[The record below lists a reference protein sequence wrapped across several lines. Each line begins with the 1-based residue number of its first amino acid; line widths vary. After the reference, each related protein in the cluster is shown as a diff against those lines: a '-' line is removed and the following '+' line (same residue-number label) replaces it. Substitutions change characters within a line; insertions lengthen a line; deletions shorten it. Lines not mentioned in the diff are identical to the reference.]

1 MISLHFLGG
10 IQDSGS
16 VKFLN
21 NVVSTVVLPLSYA
34 LCKTFLRIA
43 MKMFCSPP
51 KKAIFSQL
59 FLKPDRNFVTLHSV
73 EDGSYRLHRTQIYAL
88 RKLLVPVGN
97 ESDEFAPVHE
107 PVSVPVRRRDQLFE
121 LPRRDA
127 EIRLKLDG
135 LLQVEGVQPL

>member
-1 MISLHFLGG
+1 M
-10 IQDSGS
+10 
-16 VKFLN
+16 
-21 NVVSTVVLPLSYA
+21 
-34 LCKTFLRIA
+34 
-43 MKMFCSPP
+43 
-51 KKAIFSQL
+51 
-59 FLKPDRNFVTLHSV
+59 
-73 EDGSYRLHRTQIYAL
+73 HRTQIYAL